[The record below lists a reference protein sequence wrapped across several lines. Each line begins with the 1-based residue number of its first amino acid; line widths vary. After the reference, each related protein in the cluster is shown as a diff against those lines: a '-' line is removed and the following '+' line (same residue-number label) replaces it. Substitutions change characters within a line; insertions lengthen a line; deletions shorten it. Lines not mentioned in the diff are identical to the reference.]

1 MQAVILAGGKRA
13 NRLSPLTDT
22 VPGPFLLIERE
33 PAFDLL
39 IRRLEAGGVSEI
51 IVIGG
56 GHADAISTFVLDRGY
71 RAWIQVLPEPRLL
84 SDAGA
89 LKRIERLI
97 HGTFLV
103 AHANAVIEFDLR
115 RMVEAHFRNEA
126 RVTIASPRPDEQRS
140 CQSKA
145 VDETDPARQLE
156 DPATAARL
164 AGVGPYL
171 MEPEV
176 LELIPKRQAFSIATD
191 LLPRLITEGAPVFA
205 VELSGRRF
213 ALDCLESYLEC
224 QRWCLRATSG
234 GGFIHPSA
242 CVAAD
247 AQLRPPFFIG
257 PGSRV
262 EHGAVVGPDAVLTR
276 RVELGPRSRISD
288 STVYPGVRIG
298 AGCSIQCSVIAPDA
312 RLFDDVRLV
321 SHVIIGAGAWID
333 SRRVLRAGSRVPPAP
348 SGVDSLRALAGG

>member
-1 MQAVILAGGKRA
+1 MQAVVLAGGKRA
-13 NRLSPLTDT
+13 SRLRPLTDT
-22 VPGPFLLIERE
+22 VPEPFLLVERE

-39 IRRLEAGGVSEI
+39 IRRLETGGINEI

-56 GHADAISTFVLDRGY
+56 GHADAISASVLNRGY

-84 SDAGA
+84 GDAGA
-89 LKRIERLI
+89 LKRIARLI

-115 RMVEAHFRNEA
+115 RMVAAHFRSA
-126 RVTIASPRPDEQRS
+126 ALVTIASLRPGEEPS
-140 CQSKA
+140 CLSKE
-145 VDETDPARQLE
+145 VDETDRTRRLE

-171 MEPEV
+171 MEPEA
-176 LELIPKRQAFSIATD
+176 LELIPKRQAYSIATD
-191 LLPRLITEGAPVFA
+191 LLPRLITEGAPIFA

-224 QRWCLRATSG
+224 QRWCLRSTHG

-262 EHGAVVGPDAVLTR
+262 EHGAVVGPDVVLTR
-276 RVELGPRSRISD
+276 QVELGPRSRISD
-288 STVYPGVRIG
+288 SIVYPRVRIG
-298 AGCSIQCSVIAPDA
+298 ARCLIQCSVIAPDV

-333 SRRVLRAGSRVPPAP
+333 SHRVLRAGSRVPSAP
-348 SGVDSLRALAGG
+348 SAADSLRALAGG

>member
-1 MQAVILAGGKRA
+1 MQAVVLAGGRRGG
-13 NRLSPLTDT
+13 RLRPLTDT
-22 VPGPFLLIERE
+22 VPEPFLLVEWQ

-39 IRRLEAGGVSEI
+39 VQRLEAGGINEI

-56 GHADAISTFVLDRGY
+56 GHADEISAAVLNRGY
-71 RAWIQVLPEPRLL
+71 RAWIQVLPAPKLFG
-84 SDAGA
+84 DAGA

-103 AHANAVIEFDLR
+103 APANAVFEFDVR
-115 RMVEAHFRNEA
+115 RLVEAHFRSA
-126 RVTIASPRPDEQRS
+126 AQVTVVSLRPGKECS
-140 CQSKA
+140 GQSKEI
-145 VDETDPARQLE
+145 DETDRAWRLESPA
-156 DPATAARL
+156 AAARL

-171 MEPEV
+171 MEPEA
-176 LELIPKRQAFSIATD
+176 LELIPKQPSLTVADD
-191 LLPRLITEGAPVFA
+191 LLPRLITVGAPVFA

-224 QRWCLRATSG
+224 QRWCLRSTHG

-276 RVELGPRSRISD
+276 QVELGPQSRISD
-288 STVYPGVRIG
+288 SIVYPRVRIG
-298 AGCSIQCSVIAPDA
+298 AYCSIQYSVIAPDV
-312 RLFDDVRLV
+312 RLFDDVTLE
-321 SHVIIGAGAWID
+321 SHVIVGAGARID
-333 SRRVLRAGSRVPPAP
+333 SHTVLRAGSRVAPAP
-348 SGVDSLRALAGG
+348 SMAEPLRAL